1 MILRVIAFFATSAL
15 LVAGL
20 YLSPAINTKIVF
32 DSASGS
38 YAVKPA
44 DLALVCPGAL
54 YRTGGDS
61 GTNLAEVDRTGNAI
75 TKITAEGTGSVELRR
90 ISSSQTSNLDLGTD
104 RAFEQLVA
112 VDALALT
119 NLGANLASP
128 QGSLTLTGSSFQ
140 LAATA
145 AMRGF
150 AAATCQ
156 QPSNDFFLV
165 GGSTLAGREALLV
178 LSNPTPID
186 ATADLKIFT
195 DLGEVKVAGLS
206 GISVPANSTIVV
218 SLASYAPTVPA
229 LAVQV
234 LSSGAKL
241 VGWIQQRAV
250 RGTSATGV
258 DWLGM
263 SPAASEL
270 QVIPGLVIRGTRVIN
285 QQLGSEENSDAG
297 HAVRV
302 FAPEGA
308 NITVQITSADPEVF
322 GAVFTA
328 IVEAGTVADF
338 PVAELKDGDYSVV
351 VSSDKPVFASVKAV
365 RGNPGATPRLD
376 FAWLPAAEELTSERA
391 VMAHDEGL
399 SILVLANAG
408 SENHSVMVTN
418 LVSGSSQQVLVPASG
433 TAALEVSGA
442 ISLSAASSIYA
453 TITVLV
459 EGQISD
465 LEIRDPK
472 NLGSEV
478 LVRFR

>member
-1 MILRVIAFFATSAL
+1 MILRVIAFFSTTAL
-15 LVAGL
+15 LAAGL
-20 YLSPAINTKIVF
+20 LFAPATQTEIAF
-32 DSASGS
+32 ESASGS

-44 DLALVCPGAL
+44 DLSLVCPGAL
-54 YRTGGDS
+54 HRTGGDS
-61 GTNLAEVDRTGNAI
+61 GTNLAEVDRSGSAI
-75 TKITAEGTGSVELRR
+75 TKITAAGSGFVEIKGIAGT
-90 ISSSQTSNLDLGTD
+90 QNSNLELGTEREFSELSAID
-104 RAFEQLVA
+104 SLA
-112 VDALALT
+112 VS
-119 NLGANLASP
+119 NIGADLASP

-145 AMRGF
+145 SMRGF

-178 LSNPTPID
+178 LTNPTPID
-186 ATADLKIFT
+186 ATADLKIYT
-195 DLGEVKVAGLS
+195 DLGEVNVSGLS
-206 GISVPANSTIVV
+206 GISVPANKTVVV
-218 SLASYAPTVPA
+218 SLASYAPTAPA
-229 LAVQV
+229 LAIQV

-241 VGWIQQRAV
+241 AGWIQQRAV

-285 QQLGSEENSDAG
+285 QQLRSEENSDAG
-297 HAVRV
+297 HVVRL

-308 NITVQITSADPEVF
+308 NVTVQITSSDPEVF

-328 IVEAGTVADF
+328 IVEAGVVSDF
-338 PVAELKDGDYSVV
+338 PVSELKDGDYSVL
-351 VSSDKPVFASVKAV
+351 VSSDKPVFASVRAA
-365 RGNPGATPRLD
+365 RGNPGQTPRLD
-376 FAWLPAAEELTSERA
+376 FAWLPATQELTSERA

-399 SILVLANAG
+399 SILVLANSG
-408 SENHSVMVTN
+408 SETQSVSVTN
-418 LVSGSSQQVLVPASG
+418 LVSGVSQQVVVPASG
-433 TAALEVSGA
+433 TATLEVSGA
-442 ISLSAASSIYA
+442 ISIGAANGVYA
-453 TITVLV
+453 AITVLV